1 MRIAF
6 YTLGCKVNQ
15 YETEALKEEFA
26 RAGYQ
31 VTGEDDVAD
40 IYVINTC
47 TVTNLADRKSRQYIR
62 RMKRRSP
69 EAVIAVTG
77 CYAQTKP
84 EEVASVEGVDIVA
97 GNGEKNELRK
107 YIEDFIGEREA
118 EEKADSRPGGVS
130 ARDTGSPLKCSN
142 PADDAV
148 SPLTCSNQTGRHKL
162 CRVTPYE
169 ELTEYKSSGIITSME
184 SRTRAYIK
192 IEEGCNRFCSY
203 CMIPY
208 ARGPV
213 RSRSMEEIICEAKT
227 LIDKGFK
234 ELILTGINTA
244 LYGAERN
251 SLNGCEPYEN
261 GTARSELINEGS
273 RCMPEETADSVIART
288 VPDSGIEPLIKALSD
303 IPGDFRI
310 RLSSLEPTVINA
322 EYVKGLLKYEKLCHH
337 LHLSI
342 QSGSDEVLGKM
353 NRHYTV
359 DEYMDIVN
367 ALKDFDP
374 LYGITT
380 DIIAGFPGETEA
392 AFGETLAAVDA
403 AGFCRVHCFRYSKRS
418 GTKAAEMTDQIPGNV
433 KNERLERLA
442 EKAGEAASAFY
453 GKCRGSIRQVLFE
466 ERTEEGLLTGYTDN
480 YVRVYAEGGDEL
492 LGAFADVRLLHEY
505 RDGMKGET
513 THE

>member
-1 MRIAF
+1 MKIAF

-40 IYVINTC
+40 IYIINTC

-107 YIEDFIGEREA
+107 YIEDFIGKREA
-118 EEKADSRPGGVS
+118 EEKA
-130 ARDTGSPLKCSN
+130 
-142 PADDAV
+142 
-148 SPLTCSNQTGRHKL
+148 GRYKM
-162 CRVTPYE
+162 CEVTPYE

-244 LYGAERN
+244 LYGAERDR
-251 SLNGCEPYEN
+251 LNGCEPYGNGAARCMPDGISKNEAAMSVPSN
-261 GTARSELINEGS
+261 GTARSGLIDEGAK
-273 RCMPEETADSVIART
+273 P
-288 VPDSGIEPLIKALSD
+288 VPCSGIEPLIKALSD

-310 RLSSLEPTVINA
+310 RLSSLEPTVINT

-342 QSGSDEVLGKM
+342 QSGSDEVLRKM

-359 DEYMDIVN
+359 DEYMDILN

-453 GKCRGSIRQVLFE
+453 EKCRGSIRQVLFE

>member
-1 MRIAF
+1 MVGDDNLKIAF

-84 EEVASVEGVDIVA
+84 AEVASVEGVDIVA
-97 GNGEKNELRK
+97 GNGEKNEIRK
-107 YIEDFIGEREA
+107 YIEDFIDRREA
-118 EEKADSRPGGVS
+118 QEKKD
-130 ARDTGSPLKCSN
+130 
-142 PADDAV
+142 
-148 SPLTCSNQTGRHKL
+148 RHKL
-162 CRVTPYE
+162 CMVTPCE

-213 RSRSMEEIICEAKT
+213 RSRSMDEIIREAKT

-244 LYGAERN
+244 LYGAERDG
-251 SLNGCEPYEN
+251 LNGCEPCVN
-261 GTARSELINEGS
+261 GVAK
-273 RCMPEETADSVIART
+273 P
-288 VPDSGIEPLIKALSD
+288 VPDSGIEPLIRALSD

-322 EYVKGLLKYEKLCHH
+322 EYVKGLLKYEKLCRH

-359 DEYMDIVN
+359 KEYMDIVN
-367 ALKDFDP
+367 VLKDFDP

-453 GKCRGSIRQVLFE
+453 EKCRGSIRHVLFE

-492 LGAFADVRLLHEY
+492 LGTFADVILLHEY

>member
-1 MRIAF
+1 MVGDDNLKIAF

-84 EEVASVEGVDIVA
+84 AEVASVEGVDIVA
-97 GNGEKNELRK
+97 GNGEKNEIRK
-107 YIEDFIGEREA
+107 YIEDFINRREA
-118 EEKADSRPGGVS
+118 QEKKD
-130 ARDTGSPLKCSN
+130 
-142 PADDAV
+142 
-148 SPLTCSNQTGRHKL
+148 RHKL
-162 CRVTPYE
+162 CMVTPCE

-213 RSRSMEEIICEAKT
+213 RSRSMEEIIREAKT

-244 LYGAERN
+244 LYGAERDG
-251 SLNGCEPYEN
+251 LNGCEPCVN
-261 GTARSELINEGS
+261 GVAK
-273 RCMPEETADSVIART
+273 P
-288 VPDSGIEPLIKALSD
+288 VPDSGIEPLIRALSD

-322 EYVKGLLKYEKLCHH
+322 EYVKGLLKYEKLCRH

-342 QSGSDEVLGKM
+342 QSGSDEVLAKM

-359 DEYMDIVN
+359 KEYMDIVN
-367 ALKDFDP
+367 VLKDFDS

-453 GKCRGSIRQVLFE
+453 EKCRGSIRQVLFE
-466 ERTEEGLLTGYTDN
+466 ERTDEGLLTGYTDN

-492 LGAFADVRLLHEY
+492 LGTFADVRLLHEY

>member
-1 MRIAF
+1 MKVAF

-15 YETEALKEEFA
+15 YETEALKEEFS
-26 RAGYQ
+26 RAGYE
-31 VTGEDDVAD
+31 VAGEDDAAD
-40 IYVINTC
+40 IYIINTC

-69 EAVIAVTG
+69 AAVIAVTG

-84 EEVASVEGVDIVA
+84 DEVSSIEGVDIVL
-97 GNGEKNELRK
+97 GNGEKNQLRK
-107 YIEDFIGEREA
+107 YIEDFIGKNEG
-118 EEKADSRPGGVS
+118 EEKVCS
-130 ARDTGSPLKCSN
+130 AG
-142 PADDAV
+142 
-148 SPLTCSNQTGRHKL
+148 SPLTCSNQTNRHKT
-162 CRVTPYE
+162 CEVTPYK

-213 RSRSMEEIICEAKT
+213 RSRNPEEIICEAKT

-244 LYGAERN
+244 LYGAD
-251 SLNGCEPYEN
+251 GAAK
-261 GTARSELINEGS
+261 G
-273 RCMPEETADSVIART
+273 ETAESVLFEGDAST
-288 VPDSGIEPLIKALSD
+288 VPDLGGDVSSVFLDEGAGSVPFNETASSVPCSGIEPLIKALND

-342 QSGSDEVLGKM
+342 QSGSDDVLKKM

-359 DEYMDIVN
+359 EEYMDIVN
-367 ALKDFDP
+367 VLKDFDP

-418 GTKAAEMTDQIPGNV
+418 GTKAAEMDGQIPGNV

-442 EKAGEAASAFY
+442 RKAGEAASAFY
-453 GKCRGSIRQVLFE
+453 EKCSGSVRQVLFE
-466 ERTEEGLLTGYTDN
+466 ERTEEGLLTGYSDN

-492 LGAFADVRLLHEY
+492 LNGFAGVRLLHEY
-505 RDGMKGET
+505 RDGMKGEIAY
-513 THE
+513 E

>member
-1 MRIAF
+1 MKIAF

-107 YIEDFIGEREA
+107 YIEGFIVKREA
-118 EEKADSRPGGVS
+118 EEKE
-130 ARDTGSPLKCSN
+130 
-142 PADDAV
+142 DDAV
-148 SPLTCSNQTGRHKL
+148 SPLTGSNQAGDTGNPLTCSNPMNRHKL
-162 CRVTPYE
+162 CRVTPYKD
-169 ELTEYKSSGIITSME
+169 LTEYKSSGIITSME

-213 RSRSMEEIICEAKT
+213 RSRSMEEIIREAKT

-251 SLNGCEPYEN
+251 L
-261 GTARSELINEGS
+261 EG
-273 RCMPEETADSVIART
+273 RATETTLYDRAAK
-288 VPDSGIEPLIKALSD
+288 PAPCSGIEPLIKALSD

-353 NRHYTV
+353 NRRYTV

-418 GTKAAEMTDQIPGNV
+418 GTKAAEMPDQIPGNV

-453 GKCRGSIRQVLFE
+453 EKCRGSIRQVLFE
-466 ERTEEGLLTGYTDN
+466 EKTEEGLLTGYTDN

>member
-1 MRIAF
+1 MVGDDNLKIAF

-84 EEVASVEGVDIVA
+84 AEVASVEGVDIVA
-97 GNGEKNELRK
+97 GNGEKNELRR
-107 YIEDFIGEREA
+107 YIEDFIDRREA
-118 EEKADSRPGGVS
+118 QEKKD
-130 ARDTGSPLKCSN
+130 
-142 PADDAV
+142 
-148 SPLTCSNQTGRHKL
+148 RHKL
-162 CRVTPYE
+162 CMVTPCE

-213 RSRSMEEIICEAKT
+213 RSRSMEEIIREAKT

-261 GTARSELINEGS
+261 GAAK
-273 RCMPEETADSVIART
+273 P
-288 VPDSGIEPLIKALSD
+288 VPDSGIEPLIRALSD

-322 EYVKGLLKYEKLCHH
+322 EYVKGLLKYEKLCRH

-342 QSGSDEVLGKM
+342 QSGADEVLAKM

-359 DEYMDIVN
+359 KEYMDIVN
-367 ALKDFDP
+367 VLKDFDP

-453 GKCRGSIRQVLFE
+453 EKCRGSIRHVLFE

-492 LGAFADVRLLHEY
+492 LGTFADVILLHEY